1 MMGNAMRI
9 ALLATVVAFAQ
20 MGIADGIS
28 VVAGGVAF
36 TVPPKGGLM
45 VRKAN
50 GKPARVLSFNM
61 RVGGETGKVAAF
73 PDGREDF
80 VRVVEDSAA
89 RCVVRADRSLSVRA
103 MEKGAPQVAW
113 DAARL
118 VIDYVFRRD
127 TPGVVV
133 VERLVAKKPFLFFSW
148 NVPTIR
154 LSFQAL
160 STSIVS
166 FR

>member
-1 MMGNAMRI
+1 MRI
-9 ALLATVVAFAQ
+9 ALFAAVVAFAQ

-61 RVGGETGKVAAF
+61 RVGG
-73 PDGREDF
+73 
-80 VRVVEDSAA
+80 DSAA

-118 VIDYVFRRD
+118 VIDYVFKRD

-148 NVPTIR
+148 NVPIGSAFSR
-154 LSFQAL
+154 F
-160 STSIVS
+160 SIDGKEWRS
-166 FR
+166 RCRRRAG